1 MFESLSNRQD
11 WSVKPLA
18 AGIRINKESRFQID
32 DLDEY
37 RILGVT
43 NRGAGV
49 AIKRAVRGSDLTM
62 REYQRASA
70 NQLMWCKVDTKNG
83 AFGITTEEHVDC
95 LASPNMCL
103 ADIDRTIID
112 PRLLQF
118 FFQLPAVIDGITAA
132 SLGTTNRQYLK
143 PQEFLDSVRLRL
155 PPLMEQQRMVAWIEE
170 LAAQIQEARTLR
182 QQAADEAASVLQ
194 SRTTEIISRQMGSHC
209 WKPATLPDFVASNRN
224 AIKRG
229 PFGSHLRK
237 EFFVP
242 NGYKVYEQKHA
253 IHGDFEAG
261 NYYIDEAKFLE
272 MKAFEVRPGDLII
285 SCSGTIG
292 KVAIVPDNAKPGIIN
307 QALLKITL
315 DRSKMNQQFFKTVF
329 ESEYV
334 AREIEKI
341 SPGSA
346 MKNIGSVKILRRINF
361 PLPTPTDQQDFLFE
375 LDALRTEMDALK
387 RLQAET
393 ASELDALLPS
403 ILDKAFKGEL

>member
-1 MFESLSNRQD
+1 MFECLSNRQD
-11 WSVKPLA
+11 WPVRPLA
-18 AGIRINKESRFQID
+18 AGIHINKESRFQID
-32 DLDEY
+32 DLEEY

-43 NRGAGV
+43 NQGAGV
-49 AIKRAVRGSDLTM
+49 VVKRTVCGSDLTM

-83 AFGITTEEHVDC
+83 AFGVTKEEHVGS

-103 ADIDRTIID
+103 ADIDTAVIE

-155 PPLMEQQRMVAWIEE
+155 PSLWEQRRVVPQIEE
-170 LAAQIQEARTLR
+170 LAAQIHEARSLR
-182 QQAADEAASVLQ
+182 QQADERTRSLLQ
-194 SRTTEIISRQMGSHC
+194 SRITEVISRHMESHS
-209 WKPATLPDFVASNRN
+209 WKAATLPEFAAPNHN

-261 NYYIDEAKFLE
+261 DYYIDEAKFLE

-315 DRSKMNQQFFKTVF
+315 DSSKMIRRFFKIVF

-334 AREIEKI
+334 AREVKKI

-346 MKNIGSVKILRRINF
+346 MKNIGSVKILKRINF
-361 PLPTPTDQQDFLFE
+361 PLPTLADQQQFLDE
-375 LDALRTEMDALK
+375 TDGLQAEVDALK
-387 RLQAET
+387 RLQVET
-393 ASELDALLPS
+393 AAELDALLPA